1 MVKKLFIIF
10 ILLLGNVSYLI
21 AQYWANQMP
30 DIPLMHQR
38 FHDNIDKAQR
48 NILSLKC
55 NKDSVL
61 LATNNIDVN
70 LYLTQFV
77 KNKIDYF
84 QFFIETSS
92 KIDENNKYKWLRGV
106 NDLLSEFIVQYK
118 QKRISI
124 IQVYDLLQCFQK
136 AMELEMENKSIL
148 GIINIAPLEVGTILT
163 TNFAFEGNDGI
174 EDSKY
179 VLLYKYCKKN
189 PDNILNVLSKYPNL
203 QNADS
208 LIVEFAYRN
217 PQELYDYAASNTPLG
232 NKIRTIQEPLVNA
245 VTQMASVNE
254 GRFLFPFLDAIM
266 AKKLSIDEIKNSIN
280 DYESYFKLLIKT
292 QGFYELL
299 KQEGK
304 NVFSY
309 DALLDKIKAKAIENY
324 ITPINALHEENNL
337 SIRFDKIKNLAPQ
350 DLYFVT
356 IMGEEEIYTSSFIN
370 GVYPKIIDG
379 LAGLKTDS
387 LLKLVH
393 YAYYRKF
400 LKICASFNMLE
411 DFLSKMDKNISENLL
426 NNFASNLEQANN
438 LEEAVDV
445 ADSYGSIKDST
456 IKKIIVSQV
465 KKNLEHQLK
474 NNNKKGI
481 VIYGLLNQIFMSFD
495 SATKNN
501 QDFFYDIPSVN
512 SLTINELK
520 NENGKINIQQ
530 FFYGDK
536 DGKDFFNDFVNSFRN
551 MGWRVISKPNWVEVV
566 GNGNTPI
573 TIYANRPL
581 NESEGLDEVAQ
592 KKLSDYLDSLNIYPT
607 IVIHRGHS
615 YYVNSSI
622 KQITAYA
629 KLVLLGSCGG
639 YHSLNKVLTVSP
651 QAQIIASKQIGTGV
665 INMAMIDL
673 IMDNLKQGKDL
684 NWQLLWRNLDTKFAN
699 RKELKERFDDYIPP
713 YKNLGA
719 IFIMAYNN
727 ATKKMQ

>member
-61 LATNNIDVN
+61 LATTNIDVN

-400 LKICASFNMLE
+400 LKMCASFNMLE

-566 GNGNTPI
+566 GNGNTPV

-727 ATKKMQ
+727 ATKKM